1 VIDRHARFA
10 PFGPLTHTS
19 RLSRSG
25 PPGRRCLREPEGR
38 RTARRGCRGSE
49 GERRARRPPG
59 ARSERS
65 GRGRPGGGA
74 GGRAGGCGSNRQH
87 GRRTR
92 RADGSAAQRGRD
104 SAKTS
109 RKCALL
115 FASFVC
121 SACRQL
127 GSVQSSGVSRGRTLH
142 PYPTAGATHLCAD
155 RPRMRTATVT
165 HTRSNPGSRPTEP
178 RADARPGPSSRGPL
192 PRLGSFRRGVGV
204 NRERSTVLREYLGV
218 VGWASQW
225 LLDVRGVQR

>member
-1 VIDRHARFA
+1 MLPGFRGGKAGTPSPWRTCRA
-10 PFGPLTHTS
+10 QRAWTAG
-19 RLSRSG
+19 RW
-25 PPGRRCLREPEGR
+25 GRRAGWRLREQRPA
-38 RTARRGCRGSE
+38 RTTDT
-49 GERRARRPPG
+49 P
-59 ARSERS
+59 S
-65 GRGRPGGGA
+65 GR
-74 GGRAGGCGSNRQH
+74 
-87 GRRTR
+87 TR
-92 RADGSAAQRGRD
+92 IAQRGRD

-121 SACRQL
+121 STCRQL

-142 PYPTAGATHLCAD
+142 PYPTAGAPHLCAD